1 MGSKTHT
8 STPLD
13 AEIWAN
19 IDRRLRTGDED
30 RWLSS
35 RYAAPG
41 DRQALVALYAYCW
54 EVARVRLIVSE
65 PTLGAIRFQW
75 WRDALEEIACGEAPR
90 AHDVVAALAAAVE
103 DNRYGTDAL
112 LTILEGYEA
121 AFEAS
126 DRSREPEALIARTAA
141 RALDPDFADLDAIDR
156 AAPDF
161 AALRRGETPAGSRPP
176 LRFAAAVRP
185 AVAHFRLRKL
195 YERPKPASA
204 LARRLCVLKAVLTGI
219 V

>member
-19 IDRRLRTGDED
+19 IDRRLRIGDED

-75 WRDALEEIACGEAPR
+75 WRDALEEIETGKPPR
-90 AHDVVAALAAAVE
+90 EHDVVGALVDMLAE
-103 DNRYGTDAL
+103 NRYRIDAL
-112 LTILEGYEA
+112 KRLVDQYED

-126 DRSREPEALIARTAA
+126 DRQLQPESLLTATAA
-141 RALDPDFADLDAIDR
+141 RILTDAHGWGQHIGTM
-156 AAPDF
+156 APHF
-161 AALRRGETPAGSRPP
+161 AALRRGERVGFGPVVPRVPKSI
-176 LRFAAAVRP
+176 RP
-185 AVAHFRLRKL
+185 AVAHFRLRRL
-195 YERPKPASA
+195 YGKRPDPSQVSK
-204 LARRLCVLKAVLTGI
+204 RLCVMRAVMSGK